1 MNDAKVASLSA
12 QARRLAAATPD
23 EKLRAAAEQ
32 RRIATELVRAG
43 LRARFP
49 GLDEE
54 AIEFNRGELTFGSE
68 TWRMICERR
77 QRRR

>member
-1 MNDAKVASLSA
+1 MQDAKVACLDI

-32 RRIATELVRAG
+32 RRITTELVRAG

-49 GLDEE
+49 GLSEE
-54 AIEFNRGELTFGSE
+54 EIEFKRGELTCGSE

-77 QRRR
+77 QRLH